1 MVQSRYGKFMTV
13 AEYSKITGLS
23 KANTYLRISK
33 GKIPVFKYSDKLLI
47 PKSILEEVK
56 GGQAI

>member
-1 MVQSRYGKFMTV
+1 MNGKFLTV

-23 KANTYLRISK
+23 KSNTYLRISK

-56 GGQAI
+56 EDKHERF